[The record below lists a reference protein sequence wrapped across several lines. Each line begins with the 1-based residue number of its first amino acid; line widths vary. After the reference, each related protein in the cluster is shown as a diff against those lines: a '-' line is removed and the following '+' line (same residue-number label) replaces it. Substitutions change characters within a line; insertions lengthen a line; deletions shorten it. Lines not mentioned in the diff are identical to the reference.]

1 MISMQRKSLV
11 AIVAFAL
18 CGALLAGVWRALPD
32 PAAWRPTDGYLIQ
45 EAYRLGPAVAAATFP
60 GWQPETV
67 PVLVTNGRANY
78 LVSPWPGAPAGHPVR
93 ADGLSVTLL
102 SRLVVPVIANAAIPV
117 NDRVVALVTGKE
129 VLEQALGGMVAE
141 LGMAGGSETALLRGL
156 LQAGSGRRITPEEYV
171 TVILHESF
179 HTYQL
184 PVIERWWRRLGDDD
198 ESQQELWATVY
209 TDEQNNQLQNEEGRA
224 LLAAALAPDDAT
236 ARAAVRTFLQ
246 ARDDRA
252 DYWQGKLGAGKA
264 GLLLEWERLYEWQE
278 GLASYVQME
287 AYRVAVATGHSAL
300 PEVAGMPGYS
310 GYRGGADSGRS
321 RLISAIGAPVASAA
335 PRERVGR
342 LGAGQ
347 ALALDRLLTGWK
359 VRAAVG
365 TALTDLLREAV
376 SEPQE

>member
-1 MISMQRKSLV
+1 
-11 AIVAFAL
+11 
-18 CGALLAGVWRALPD
+18 
-32 PAAWRPTDGYLIQ
+32 
-45 EAYRLGPAVAAATFP
+45 
-60 GWQPETV
+60 
-67 PVLVTNGRANY
+67 
-78 LVSPWPGAPAGHPVR
+78 
-93 ADGLSVTLL
+93 
-102 SRLVVPVIANAAIPV
+102 
-117 NDRVVALVTGKE
+117 
-129 VLEQALGGMVAE
+129 
-141 LGMAGGSETALLRGL
+141 
-156 LQAGSGRRITPEEYV
+156 
-171 TVILHESF
+171 
-179 HTYQL
+179 
-184 PVIERWWRRLGDDD
+184 
-198 ESQQELWATVY
+198 
-209 TDEQNNQLQNEEGRA
+209 
-224 LLAAALAPDDAT
+224 
-236 ARAAVRTFLQ
+236 VRTFLQ

-287 AYRVAVATGHSAL
+287 AYRVAVATGHSTL

-359 VRAAVG
+359 VRAAAG
-365 TALTDLLREAV
+365 TALTDLLRGAV

>member
-1 MISMQRKSLV
+1 MMSMQRRSLV
-11 AIVAFAL
+11 AAIAFVL
-18 CGALLAGVWRALPD
+18 CGASLAGVWRALPD
-32 PAAWRPTDGYLIQ
+32 PAAWRQTDGSLIQ

-60 GWQPETV
+60 GWQPEAV

-78 LVSPWPGAPAGHPVR
+78 LVNPWPGAPDGRPIRV
-93 ADGLSVTLL
+93 DGLTVTRL
-102 SRLVVPVIANAAIPV
+102 SRLMVPVIANSAIPV
-117 NDRVVALVTGKE
+117 NDRVVALVTGKD

-141 LGMAGGSETALLRGL
+141 LGMAGGSETALMKGL
-156 LQAGSGRRITPEEYV
+156 LQAGSGRQITPEEYV

-184 PVIERWWRRLGDDD
+184 PVIERWWHRLGDDD
-198 ESQQELWATVY
+198 SQQELWATIY

-224 LLAAALAPDDAT
+224 LLSAALAPDEAA
-236 ARAAVRTFLQ
+236 ARAAVRAFLQ

-252 DYWQGKLGAGKA
+252 AYWQGKLGAEKA

-278 GLASYVQME
+278 GLASYIQME
-287 AYRVAVATGHSAL
+287 AYRVAVASGHSAL

-321 RLISAIGAPVASAA
+321 RLISDIGAPVASVA

-347 ALALDRLLTGWK
+347 ALALDRLLPGWK
-359 VRAAVG
+359 AQAAAG
-365 TALTDLLREAV
+365 TALADLLREAAA
-376 SEPQE
+376 EPQE